1 MPQDPAK
8 RKRPVGPIRLPVA
21 VWAALD
27 ALADR
32 WGVSRSVVVERLIG
46 AALTPRESREGG

>member
-1 MPQDPAK
+1 MQDPK
-8 RKRPVGPIRLPVA
+8 QRKRPVGPIRLPVA

-32 WGVSRSVVVERLIG
+32 WGVSRSVAVERLIG
-46 AALTPRESREGG
+46 AALTPPKSGEGG